1 MSLFAALLHVFSFCL
16 PAVGVAA
23 LLSPA
28 LVHWRGGASR
38 RPGALLKSL
47 LIGWAVLTA
56 LGVLVLVAGWW
67 WTGRDGRMLSYG
79 ALVAVLGTAVAVW
92 RSR

>member
-1 MSLFAALLHVFSFCL
+1 MSSFAALLHFFSFCV

-28 LVHWRGGASR
+28 LVRWRGGASR
-38 RPGALLKSL
+38 RAGARLKSL
-47 LIGWAVLTA
+47 LIGWAALSA
-56 LGVLVLVAGWW
+56 LGVLVLLAGWW

-79 ALVAVLGTAVAVW
+79 ALVAVLGTAVALW